1 MSDLDAHLRAA
12 AHAWLDAEADAE
24 RSRTDLDA
32 ALADVISPSV
42 RSRPPGERNARA
54 RRWAVAACV
63 VALVGGAVAFVAT
76 LDGDGELGPSTLPA
90 TVPSTEP
97 DVPTPTVPTST
108 LPGTTT
114 VPDTT
119 DPVEPVDDTL
129 ATANPAE
136 VTVGAAWTIIVTP
149 SAPVDTG
156 CSGVL
161 VLRDD
166 TGLFQLGA
174 VGSDGSLAPYDPV
187 LDSAC
192 DAPPS
197 DLPVQGVLPA
207 TVTEGELRLCIGP
220 DEAPEG
226 CATVTVVVA
235 SDEPA
240 TTGVSP
246 VPYLVR
252 RQLATVDPVSG
263 LPFEL
268 RDIAPDGTD
277 LGRSTADVVQLA
289 GFPADLGTGIS
300 MGLSTNDAVGPVDGR
315 CRVQGIGVRGAP
327 DAVGVAPTIPGGSSM
342 VGNGNRIVVARD
354 VCPDGTRWGDPGTFF
369 ELVAYDP
376 SLPEP
381 EGTTLTTIEP
391 DPSKVLFDDGTVV
404 YSTDELVARSI
415 SPSGAFVSV
424 LEPLNTEDWRWHVY
438 RTDVA
443 GGPVVFGSS
452 CESPGDIVGRPAF
465 PSDDVVVLAR
475 RCSGAGGDDL
485 YVEAVSLDD
494 LQPIWSQP
502 VEGVEINSY
511 TQAVDG
517 VSATDV
523 GDELWV
529 IVASSGGVEQPVR
542 AALVN
547 GDDEI
552 DITRGD
558 GFDVQRYAFT
568 AAELVDAGDADS

>member
-12 AHAWLDAEADAE
+12 AHTWLDAEADAE

-32 ALADVISPSV
+32 ALAEVISPPV

-108 LPGTTT
+108 

-136 VTVGAAWTIIVTP
+136 VTIGAAWTIIVTP

-156 CSGVL
+156 CSSVL

-166 TGLFQLGA
+166 PAGPRQLGA
-174 VGSDGSLAPYDPV
+174 VGSDGSLTPYDPV

-192 DAPPS
+192 DSPPS

-226 CATVTVVVA
+226 CATVTVLAA
-235 SDEPA
+235 SDKPA

-246 VPYLVR
+246 VPYVVR
-252 RQLATVDPVSG
+252 RQLATADPVSG

-268 RDIAPDGTD
+268 SDIAPDGTD
-277 LGRSTADVVQLA
+277 LGRSTADVLQLA
-289 GFPADLGTGIS
+289 GFPVDLGNGIA
-300 MGLSTNDAVGPVDGR
+300 MGLSSNDAEGPVDGR
-315 CRVQGIGVRGAP
+315 CRVQGIRVSGTA
-327 DAVGVAPTIPGGSSM
+327 DAVGAAPTIRGGSTM
-342 VGNGNRIVVARD
+342 VGNANRIVVARD

-376 SLPEP
+376 RLPEP

-391 DPSKVLFDDGTVV
+391 DPSKVLFDDGSVV
-404 YSTDELVARSI
+404 YATDELVAGSI
-415 SPSGAFVSV
+415 SPSGAFVGV

-443 GGPVVFGSS
+443 GEPVVFGSS
-452 CESPGDIVGRPAF
+452 CDSPGDIVGRPAF

-494 LQPIWSQP
+494 LQPVWSQA
-502 VEGVEINSY
+502 VDGVGINSY

-517 VSATDV
+517 VSATDA

-568 AAELVDAGDADS
+568 AAELVDAGDADF